1 MKQLQSVKINPFSVG
16 LKGLVVTGLLF
27 QPMSALAELPPD
39 QSAAADET
47 VCYGVADNDRRDG
60 SKDVLVK
67 MYKSGTTVE
76 VGSGVIKNTQTN
88 APTTDIEA
96 VAFDIKGKTLYAVD
110 GDVFGTLDLETAEFN
125 PIGDGIGTASCNGE
139 EIVLDDIDGLTFDF
153 ATGFLYATHRRE
165 HQTPQQYDVLVR
177 LNPIS
182 GEVVKGAFGGEDCVF
197 VKIDGYP
204 QYYDVDDIASDP
216 ADSEIYLVANTGNG
230 VESVLAKLNQTGGI
244 DGSATFIGANNVDDI
259 ESLDFDKMKSPDGDG
274 TIFPL
279 FGTTGDGGYNKGD
292 DPSARHRLYIIDKNT
307 GNAAP
312 SGELLPPSGEKQID
326 YEAVSCRVENFVPEI
341 NNCLMY
347 AVHDE
352 GRVDSQLLE
361 IDPFASAGVGAIR
374 PLGPL
379 YLRRDLEGL
388 ALDPRTGKLY
398 ASSGSDQIDDEY
410 LGKEIPDGA
419 IYEVNRDT
427 GVISMVGLTGYSEV
441 SALGVRY
448 SDPIEI
454 WGWARGGDGKK
465 TTAAGPITIDLPN
478 SAAGTL
484 IEEFPFRDPEIKAIA
499 WSNDAQTL
507 YASVEDGT
515 YSDLMAYDVD
525 TKKLRVQCD
534 NVIKAEIEGMEIQPD
549 NLLLFATHNRKDIGI
564 VAYDPEKCEVVA
576 TRTFKDVK
584 QFNDIESI
592 EWPAK
597 ECNYRS
603 WLYATSGDFE
613 INLIEYDMVP
623 KDVIEAVWQ
632 SIGGK
637 DKEGN
642 ENISLV
648 QVDAHVDIVYMYV
661 DDEVYA
667 VKPSLLGNGTY
678 SVRGGRVTEAQ
689 MLPIDGSSC
698 MQLSFGDEDGN
709 QQVWKLCPIAVD
721 EEALLNALNDVGNS
735 AQIDEEGNVSVNVG
749 GTVFKGQLSVIH
761 QPAEYA
767 PGESIPATVS
777 DTATLQSV
785 GDQAKPGEEKG
796 DGVAD
801 ILITYPNFWQQ
812 VLFLTK

>member
-1 MKQLQSVKINPFSVG
+1 MKKLKPLKINPNPFLVG

-27 QPMSALAELPPD
+27 QPMLALADVTPD
-39 QSAAADET
+39 QPAVVAKET
-47 VCYGVADNDRRDG
+47 VCYAVADNDRREG
-60 SKDVLVK
+60 SQDVLVT
-67 MYKSGTTVE
+67 MYENGTTVE
-76 VGSGVIKNTQTN
+76 VGSGYIINTTTN
-88 APTTDIEA
+88 ASTTNIEA
-96 VAFDIKGKTLYAVD
+96 VAFDIKGETLYTVD
-110 GDVFGTLDLETAEFN
+110 GGVFGTLDLETAQFN

-153 ATGFLYATHRRE
+153 ATGFVYAIHRRE
-165 HQTPQQYDVLVR
+165 HQMPQQYDVLFR
-177 LNPIS
+177 LDPNS
-182 GEVVKGAFGGEDCVF
+182 GKVVKGWFDGEDCVL
-197 VKIDGYP
+197 VQIDDHP

-216 ADSEIYLVANTGNG
+216 EDSKLYIVANTGNG
-230 VESVLAKLNQTGGI
+230 VEGVLAELNRETNGI
-244 DGSATFIGANNVDDI
+244 PNGSATLIGANGVDDI
-259 ESLDFDKMKSPDGDG
+259 ESLDFDKVASPDGS
-274 TIFPL
+274 FRL
-279 FGTTGDGGYNKGD
+279 FGTTGDGGYNKSD
-292 DPSARHRLYIIDKNT
+292 DPGAKHRLYNIDKT
-307 GNAAP
+307 SGHAALV
-312 SGELLPPSGEKQID
+312 GELLPPAGDYQID
-326 YEAVSCRVENFVPEI
+326 YEAVGCRVGNVDPPLS
-341 NNCLMY
+341 NCVMY

-379 YLRRDLEGL
+379 YLSRDLEGL

-398 ASSGSDQIDDEY
+398 ASSGSDQLD
-410 LGKEIPDGA
+410 GIPDGA

-427 GVISMVGLTGYSEV
+427 GLLTFVGETGYSEV
-441 SALGVRY
+441 SSMGVRY

-465 TTAAGPITIDLPN
+465 TTAAGPITIDLLG

-484 IEEFPFRDPEIKAIA
+484 IKEFPFRDPEIKAVA
-499 WSNDAQTL
+499 FSNDGGTL
-507 YASVEDGT
+507 YAPVADGK
-515 YSDLMAYDVD
+515 YSDLMAYDVNSKEL
-525 TKKLRVQCD
+525 TLKCD
-534 NVIKAEIEGMEIQPD
+534 NIIKAEIEAMEMQPD
-549 NLLLFATHNRKDIGI
+549 GVLLFATHNRRDIGI
-564 VAYDPEKCEVVA
+564 VAYDPKKCEVVA

-603 WLYATSGDFE
+603 WLYATSGDVE

-623 KDVIEAVWQ
+623 QDVVEAVWQ
-632 SIGGK
+632 SIGGR
-637 DKEGN
+637 DDPSNQNVTLEADG
-642 ENISLV
+642 E
-648 QVDAHVDIVYMYV
+648 IVNMYV
-661 DDEVYA
+661 GDEVFA
-667 VKPSLLGNGTY
+667 VKPSLLGNGTW
-678 SVRGGRVTEAQ
+678 VRKATVTEAQ

-721 EEALLNALNDVGNS
+721 EEALLNALNEVGNS

-777 DTATLQSV
+777 DTATLQSI

-801 ILITYPNFWQQ
+801 LIITYPNNWKQI
-812 VLFLTK
+812 LYLTK